1 MAATLSRQEIEEERQ
16 HALRV
21 QRSLRAI
28 QERADNSFEPWGF
41 RAPAPALGCDP
52 DEYRRSLLIK
62 AKKLLPGDN
71 ELRHVQIRQLPRDVL
86 SQFED
91 MIYPAARATAYS
103 ADSVP
108 AGEMRAIQETDS
120 NGLTM
125 TRWIGQ
131 ESFVKAMGRPGRRVL
146 GFLHNDGHYYN
157 TNGQRTG

>member
-1 MAATLSRQEIEEERQ
+1 MSRQEQEEERQ

-52 DEYRRSLLIK
+52 DDYRRDLLIK
-62 AKKLLPGDN
+62 AKRLLPGDN
-71 ELRHVQIRQLPRDVL
+71 ELRHVQIRQLPRDAL
-86 SQFED
+86 TNFENL
-91 MIYPAARATAYS
+91 IYPVAKATAYS

-108 AGEMRAIQETDS
+108 HGEMRPIEEKDN
-120 NGLTM
+120 NGLKM
-125 TRWIGQ
+125 IRWIGK

-157 TNGQRTG
+157 PSGRQTG